1 MTKPSAVF
9 WRWTREQ
16 QLQRVHPLKEDTAD
30 VIKFKVGWNSIIVIN
45 MIAAEVVGGAGSK
58 ITKAPKFR
66 RHCSIKISCTR
77 TSDPSLSVF
86 QSVGRSDRREIIFF
100 DWQLQ
105 TYFLQRGWWVVG
117 GGAGWAAVI
126 FCRFCCC
133 NLQHSCASTIRVRVG
148 HRKLTRRVWA
158 VVVVDVDGWQSPF
171 SKPTYCVFLWYAPIK
186 KIIGSTYWGL
196 RMLTWAVVVAQ
207 LVEQS
212 LPTPEVRGSNPVI
225 GKL

>member
-105 TYFLQRGWWVVG
+105 TYFLQRGWWVG
-117 GGAGWAAVI
+117 GGRLSCCHFLPILLLQSATFLCVHHTCACGSSKAYTPSMGS
-126 FCRFCCC
+126 CCC
-133 NLQHSCASTIRVRVG
+133 WCWWLAISLLKTYLLRLSLIRS
-148 HRKLTRRVWA
+148 
-158 VVVVDVDGWQSPF
+158 D
-171 SKPTYCVFLWYAPIK
+171 
-186 KIIGSTYWGL
+186 
-196 RMLTWAVVVAQ
+196 
-207 LVEQS
+207 
-212 LPTPEVRGSNPVI
+212 
-225 GKL
+225 

>member
-105 TYFLQRGWWVVG
+105 TYFLQRGWWVG
-117 GGAGWAAVI
+117 GQVELLSFFAD
-126 FCRFCCC
+126 F
-133 NLQHSCASTIRVRVG
+133 
-148 HRKLTRRVWA
+148 
-158 VVVVDVDGWQSPF
+158 
-171 SKPTYCVFLWYAPIK
+171 
-186 KIIGSTYWGL
+186 
-196 RMLTWAVVVAQ
+196 VVAICNILVRPPYVCVWVIESLHAEYGQ
-207 LVEQS
+207 LLLLMLMVGNLPSQN
-212 LPTPEVRGSNPVI
+212 LPTASFFDTLRL
-225 GKL
+225 KK

>member
-105 TYFLQRGWWVVG
+105 TYFLQRGWWVG
-117 GGAGWAAVI
+117 GG
-126 FCRFCCC
+126 RLSCCHFLPILL
-133 NLQHSCASTIRVRVG
+133 LQSATFLCVHHTCACGSSKAYTPSMGSCCWCWWLAISLLKTYLLRLSLIRS
-148 HRKLTRRVWA
+148 
-158 VVVVDVDGWQSPF
+158 D
-171 SKPTYCVFLWYAPIK
+171 
-186 KIIGSTYWGL
+186 
-196 RMLTWAVVVAQ
+196 
-207 LVEQS
+207 
-212 LPTPEVRGSNPVI
+212 
-225 GKL
+225 

>member
-117 GGAGWAAVI
+117 GGRLSCCHFLPILLLQSATFLCVHHTCACGSSKAYTPSMGS
-126 FCRFCCC
+126 CCC
-133 NLQHSCASTIRVRVG
+133 WCWWLAISLLKTYLLRLSLIRS
-148 HRKLTRRVWA
+148 
-158 VVVVDVDGWQSPF
+158 D
-171 SKPTYCVFLWYAPIK
+171 
-186 KIIGSTYWGL
+186 
-196 RMLTWAVVVAQ
+196 
-207 LVEQS
+207 
-212 LPTPEVRGSNPVI
+212 
-225 GKL
+225 